1 MKLDKQKLIEDF
13 VKSFKT
19 KLKEENRNR
28 TGRISGEEAAEYLKI
43 HGSDSEL
50 FGDKFVPEEGVIWK
64 DGDLC
69 FALNG
74 SVDWDEWEK
83 IAERLKKIFHFHPR
97 YIETSYKKG
106 MNLGIIYPYDFVWFE
121 KDGDP
126 IKTYM

>member
-13 VKSFKT
+13 VKSFKL
-19 KLKEENRNR
+19 KLNEESHNR
-28 TGRISGEEAAEYLKI
+28 TGRLSGEDAAEYLKI

-64 DGDLC
+64 EGSLC

-83 IAERLKKIFHFHPR
+83 IAERLKKIFHFQPR
-97 YIETSYKKG
+97 YIESGYKKG